1 MEETVT
7 LLVDVDGEVL
17 EVVVTGPA
25 MAVKAVVDSLVET
38 DTAKVDEAETDPVEE
53 AE

>member
-1 MEETVT
+1 MEKTVS

-17 EVVVTGPA
+17 EVVVTGA
-25 MAVKAVVDSLVET
+25 EAGVKAVVDKLVET
-38 DTAKVDEAETDPVEE
+38 DTAEVDEAETDPVEE